1 MICFNSNLFKKS
13 GRPSKGPRNF
23 LGDNSSLHSLFT
35 ILKFISLAIYL
46 KTLPMISYQRINQLS
61 EIYFGFENID
71 ISIFFG
77 SLFVNISFIL
87 VLFFRRI
94 IINNHGPYKRG
105 GGSGERWCIL
115 QGPQKRGI
123 PGLYPPPPLKNFF

>member
-105 GGSGERWCIL
+105 GGAGSGGVSCRDRRS
-115 QGPQKRGI
+115 GGYRGFT
-123 PGLYPPPPLKNFF
+123 PPPP